1 MNIPVTERFNNRA
14 EAYARYRPDY
24 PAAALQLIANV
35 LPPPATIADIG
46 SGTGILSRQLLERG
60 FAVIGVE
67 PSEPMRRQAEQG
79 STKAGRITQVA
90 GIAEKTGLEEFSV
103 DGIASG
109 QAFHWFRPELAR
121 VEFQRILR
129 GNGPVFILWNEHGK
143 SEFWTAY
150 GEVFDRLVP
159 EYSER
164 GQHRHVTP
172 DLVAA
177 FFAPGPMRTEMFPH
191 HQSMTLDKLLG
202 RAQSTSYVPTPDQPG
217 HDEIMQALRDLFDRC
232 ATDGEVELPY
242 KTRVHFGWFSR

>member
-24 PAAALQLIANV
+24 PAAALQLIANI
-35 LPPPATIADIG
+35 LPPPATMADIG
-46 SGTGILSRQLLERG
+46 SGTGILSRQLLEQG
-60 FAVIGVE
+60 FSVIGVE
-67 PSEPMRRQAEQG
+67 PSEPMRHQAEQG
-79 STKAGRITQVA
+79 NKALGQITQA
-90 GIAEKTGLEEFSV
+90 DGTAEQTGLVEHSV

-121 VEFQRILR
+121 LEFQRILR
-129 GNGPVFILWNEHGK
+129 ENGPVFILWNEHGE

-150 GEVFDRLVP
+150 GKLFERFIP

-177 FFAPGPMRTEMFPH
+177 FFAPGPIRTEMFPH
-191 HQSMTLDKLLG
+191 QQPMTLEKLLG
-202 RAQSTSYVPTPDQPG
+202 RARSTSYVPAPGQPG
-217 HDEIMQALRDLFDRC
+217 HDEIMQALADLFDRYD
-232 ATDGEVELPY
+232 TDGELVLPY
-242 KTRVHFGWFSR
+242 HTRVHIGRFTS